1 MTQKPKLIDL
11 YNNSYR
17 GIHHKDIIYEKVEEA
32 MKKHLRKYTHTLYL
46 DESDYIIEK
55 RGTKYSC
62 NNLLERGGYI
72 NIINK
77 EYIDIIDYIHE
88 QGLKLK
94 VSGHIFNT
102 ERELELLITWP

>member
-1 MTQKPKLIDL
+1 MTEKTKLIDL

-17 GIHHKDIIYEKVEEA
+17 GIPHKDIIYEKVAKA
-32 MKKHLRKYTHTLYL
+32 MKENLRKYIHRLYL
-46 DESDYIIEK
+46 DDSDYIIE
-55 RGTKYSC
+55 RHQTKYSC

-72 NIINK
+72 NIISK
-77 EYIDIIDYIHE
+77 EYTDIIDYIYK

-94 VSGHIFNT
+94 VYGHIFNT